1 VPRVVADFYTG
12 LEEQDT
18 SLLCRSITPS
28 AREKVIAIGAI
39 KDAKTCPQGYEKIFE
54 QVRFHYTDPP
64 KVLRVTISGNRAHAT
79 TAFGGET
86 TRAPLRK
93 VSGEWKVDSI
103 G

>member
-1 VPRVVADFYTG
+1 VVADFYTG